1 MLSLSGGASGLT
13 LACLPFSAF
22 RSRHSKPRAL
32 VYLLASSSRR
42 SASSNCLH
50 THYLGHVIAAARFS
64 RGCLSLSCLRPQHCL
79 RPDTKGGSG
88 FVVVLQELEKQRGKT
103 HSVRARRGATCT
115 TCSSSCTT
123 FSLHMSHTCT
133 RPVHV
138 RGSWFLQM
146 TRLVSASFPNKCIPA
161 CDGKSAGTILPP
173 DRPPRTPQRPRVR
186 TTHGMSC

>member
-42 SASSNCLH
+42 SASSNCLD

-138 RGSWFLQM
+138 PSDDKARLSQLSKQM
-146 TRLVSASFPNKCIPA
+146 HPCL
-161 CDGKSAGTILPP
+161 
-173 DRPPRTPQRPRVR
+173 
-186 TTHGMSC
+186 